1 MHSCCNVH
9 EVEGALILSFSK
21 YSYVLLTSLG
31 NGVAISS
38 LLPVAAGRIGSVSP
52 CSSSGCEAELCMVCL
67 VGFAGLKK
75 ACCSSH
81 LWACYL
87 GKFVMCRWHGSI
99 LVCGIEKCWTLASC
113 TDGTGGGVYVVHAPR
128 QMQLFVVL

>member
-9 EVEGALILSFSK
+9 EVEGALILTFSK

-38 LLPVAAGRIGSVSP
+38 LRPVAAGRIGSVSP
-52 CSSSGCEAELCMVCL
+52 CSLSGCEAELCMVCL

-75 ACCSSH
+75 AC
-81 LWACYL
+81 
-87 GKFVMCRWHGSI
+87 
-99 LVCGIEKCWTLASC
+99 
-113 TDGTGGGVYVVHAPR
+113 
-128 QMQLFVVL
+128 